1 MSLIKYKNMEGKG
14 ISSVMID
21 KGIFTQTWN
30 NVFSDLLDNTFIET
44 DSRVCTQL
52 LELNK
57 VAQFYLGEIL

>member
-1 MSLIKYKNMEGKG
+1 MSLIKYKNMKGKG

-21 KGIFTQTWN
+21 KGIFTKTWN
-30 NVFSDLLDNTFIET
+30 NAFSDLLDNTFIET
-44 DSRVCTQL
+44 DSRVYTQL

>member
-14 ISSVMID
+14 ISSVMIE

-30 NVFSDLLDNTFIET
+30 NAFSDLLDNTFIET
-44 DSRVCTQL
+44 DSRVYTQL